1 MAFKLK
7 NPPYPKKPKRSKKVK
22 EMEYQVDPN
31 VFANDPHSA
40 TSISRSVT
48 DKKYDSGS
56 GKIEGLESKL
66 TYNPETQEYTR
77 TQVESSPAMLKRKK
91 K

>member
-1 MAFKLK
+1 MAFKLR
-7 NPPYPKKPKRSKKVK
+7 NTPYPKKPKRSKRGK

-31 VFANDPHSA
+31 VFASDPYSA
-40 TSISRSVT
+40 TSISKEVA
-48 DKKYDSGS
+48 DKKYYSGS
-56 GKIEGLESKL
+56 GKISGLESKL